1 MIYYSDEVYFPYI
14 YSADTLLLINLVTKK
29 EYKYSDLKLTYRGSY
44 IHIDG
49 SIFKD
54 LPDGQYE
61 YDLGGNRGIFQKGD
75 YSCNKIEYNK
85 EITYKQYE
93 G

>member
-1 MIYYSDEVYFPYI
+1 MVYYSDIIYFPYI
-14 YSADTLLLINLVTKK
+14 YSADALTLVNRVTKK
-29 EYKYSDLKLTYRGSY
+29 EYEYSDLKLSYKGSY
-44 IHIDG
+44 IYIDG

-61 YDLGGNRGIFQKGD
+61 YALGGNRGIFQKGSFD
-75 YSCNKIEYNK
+75 SSKIEYNK

>member
-1 MIYYSDEVYFPYI
+1 MVYYSDEVYFPHI
-14 YSADTLLLINLVTKK
+14 YSADTLLLVNLVTKK
-29 EYKYSDLKLTYRGSY
+29 QYEYSDLKLTYKGGY
-44 IHIDG
+44 IYIDG
-49 SIFKD
+49 GIFED

-75 YSCNKIEYNK
+75 FEIDKIEYNK

>member
-1 MIYYSDEVYFPYI
+1 MVYYSDIIYFPYI
-14 YSADTLLLINLVTKK
+14 YSADSIIFTNRVTKK
-29 EYKYSDLKLTYRGSY
+29 EYQFTDLQLQYKGSY
-44 IHIDG
+44 INIDG

-54 LPDGQYE
+54 LPEGQYE
-61 YDLGGNRGIFQKGD
+61 YNLGGNRGIFQKGKFN
-75 YSCNKIEYNK
+75 SNSIEYNK